1 MAGALG
7 CPAVPEHY
15 LAIDIGASRLAA
27 GVVDAGGAV
36 LVRDRVATP
45 ARHVW
50 ISLVR
55 LIGRVLAAAPDD
67 AEPTACGVSCSGPID
82 RETGAFTPAQVSAWA
97 GFPLRAE
104 LEATTGLPVAIDQP
118 GRALAAAECWCG
130 VGRRMGNF
138 VTVVVGDT
146 VDAGIVADG
155 RLLDGRTGAVGQIGH
170 LTVEPEGRQC
180 ICGALGCLDA
190 YASSSAIETETNRP
204 LARTPEAIIERAG
217 VMLARAIASLAAM
230 TDPEAV
236 LIAGHV
242 PSVYGAPLFAAIDR
256 ELEQRIR
263 LTHLAGLR
271 VVPFEGGPGASLVAA
286 AAVARGRS
294 AASPS

>member
-1 MAGALG
+1 MH
-7 CPAVPEHY
+7 EHY

-27 GVVDAGGAV
+27 GVVDADGLV

-50 ISLVR
+50 VSLVR
-55 LIGRVLAAAPDD
+55 LIGRVLAAAPED

-82 RETGAFTPAQVSAWA
+82 GETGSFTAAQVSAWA

-104 LEATTGLPVAIDQP
+104 LEKATGLPVSIDQP

-130 VGRRMGNF
+130 LGGRIGNF
-138 VTVVVGDT
+138 VTFSVGDT
-146 VDAGIVADG
+146 VDAGVVADG
-155 RLLDGRTGAVGQIGH
+155 RLLDGRGRAVGQIGH

-180 ICGALGCLDA
+180 VCGALGCLDA
-190 YASSSAIETETNRP
+190 YAASSAIEIETNRP
-204 LARTPEAIIERAG
+204 LARTPEAIVERTG
-217 VMLARAIASLAAM
+217 VMLARAVASVAAM
-230 TDPEAV
+230 TDPEVV

-242 PSVYGAPLFAAIDR
+242 PAVFGVRLFDALER

-263 LTHLAGLR
+263 LSHLEGLQ
-271 VVPFEGGPGASLVAA
+271 VVPFDGAPGASLVAA
-286 AAVARGRS
+286 AAVARRHVVE
-294 AASPS
+294 SPA

>member
-1 MAGALG
+1 MDQR
-7 CPAVPEHY
+7 Y

-27 GVVDAGGAV
+27 GVVDADGAV

-50 ISLVR
+50 VALVR

-67 AEPTACGVSCSGPID
+67 AEPTACGVSCSGPFD
-82 RETGAFTPAQVSAWA
+82 AETGAFTAAQIASWA

-104 LEATTGLPVAIDQP
+104 LEAATGLPVSIDQP

-130 VGRRMGNF
+130 VGREMGNF
-138 VTVVVGDT
+138 VTISVGDA
-146 VDAGIVADG
+146 VDAGIVVDG
-155 RLLDGRTGAVGQIGH
+155 RLLDGRSGAVGQIGH

-190 YASSSAIETETNRP
+190 YASSSAIETETNRA
-204 LARTPEAIIERAG
+204 LARTPEAIVERTG
-217 VMLARAIASLAAM
+217 VMLARAIASVAAM
-230 TDPEAV
+230 TDPQVV
-236 LIAGHV
+236 LLAGHV
-242 PSVYGAPLFAAIDR
+242 PAVFGERLFDAIDR

-263 LTHLAGLR
+263 LTHLGALR
-271 VVPFEGGPGASLVAA
+271 VVPFEGLPGASLVAA
-286 AAVARGRS
+286 AAVARGRLIGS
-294 AASPS
+294 S